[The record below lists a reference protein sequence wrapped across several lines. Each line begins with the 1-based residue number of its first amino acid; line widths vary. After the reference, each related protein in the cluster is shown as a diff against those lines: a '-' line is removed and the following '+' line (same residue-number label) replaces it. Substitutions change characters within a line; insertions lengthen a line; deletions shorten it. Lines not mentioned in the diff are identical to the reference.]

1 MIKAYRYKIKPTKAQ
16 EAFLKKCFGCCR
28 FVYNYALNKRI
39 EAYSS
44 EKKTLTFFDQ
54 CTALRKM
61 KKQPKYAWLNEVP
74 ALSMNYALLN
84 LNNAYGHF
92 FKTKSGFPKYKSK
105 KDGHDS
111 VKFEPNSTKYDFK
124 SNKVRIPKLGWVRI
138 YKDKFFDQSSV
149 KINATTV
156 SRDKCGTYWCS
167 VSVDDG
173 IPLPPKAKVTKATAI
188 GLDMGLSEFATLST
202 GEKIPNMRFSEEK
215 AIAKA
220 QKCLARKVGYK
231 KEETPSK
238 RFLLYKTKL
247 AKKHRRIANRR
258 TDFLHKLSTD
268 LVRKYDTICVEDL
281 NVNGMMKNHNLARA
295 ISSVAWSEFFR
306 MITYKCDWY
315 GKNLLKSGRF
325 DATSQV
331 CSRCGYRNANTKDL
345 SVRRWTCPECG
356 THHDRDVNAAI
367 NIMKMAIER
376 DSPSVKGIT
385 GADGA
390 DSENNNG
397 TSSHIC
403 NYASDETP
411 MKLSF

>member
-1 MIKAYRYKIKPTKAQ
+1 MKPTKAQ
-16 EAFLKKCFGCCR
+16 EAFLEKCFGCCR
-28 FVYNYALNKRI
+28 FVYNYALNERI
-39 EAYSS
+39 EAYKN
-44 EKKTLTFFDQ
+44 EKKTLSFFDQ
-54 CTALRKM
+54 CKM
-61 KKQPKYAWLNEVP
+61 VRELKKQEEYAWLGEVSSTS
-74 ALSMNYALLN
+74 LNYSLLN
-84 LNNAYGHF
+84 LNNAYNQF
-92 FKTKSGFPKYKSK
+92 FKTKQGFPNFKSK
-105 KDGHDS
+105 KRSKDS
-111 VKFEPNSTKYDFK
+111 IKFASDKTRYDFEQF
-124 SNKVRIPKLGWVRI
+124 KVRIPKLGWVRI
-138 YKDKFFDQSSV
+138 CKDKFFDQSSV

-173 IPLPPKAKVTKATAI
+173 IPLPTKAKVTKETAI
-188 GLDMGLSEFATLST
+188 GLDMSLSEFATLST

-220 QKCLARKVGYK
+220 QKCLARKVGYRK
-231 KEETPSK
+231 GETPSK
-238 RFLLYKTKL
+238 RFLLYKIKL
-247 AKKHRRIANRR
+247 VKKHRKIANRR

-281 NVNGMMKNHNLARA
+281 NVNGMMKNHNLAGA

-331 CSRCGYRNANTKDL
+331 CSGCGYRNANTKDL
-345 SVRRWTCPECG
+345 SVREWTCPECG

-367 NIMKMAIER
+367 NIMNMAIER
-376 DSPSVKGIT
+376 DFPSVRGIT

-390 DSENNNG
+390 DSESNNG

-411 MKLSF
+411 MKLNFQL